1 MFTKKSSFVMVLC
14 LIVIIVMTLP
24 TTFGAGKTYTLK
36 LAHITNEGH
45 PVHQGAL
52 LFKKTV
58 EENTKGQV
66 KIDIFPNATLG
77 SAPEFTEQM
86 VVGAV
91 DLGLS
96 TSGQLQAFVREYA
109 TVMIPFLFED
119 YDHAH
124 RTLDGKAGELLATM
138 AEKKGFKV
146 LGDWEW
152 GFRAITNSKRPINT
166 PEDLNGLKMRVPLE
180 MQLQETFKALGSH
193 CTVVAFPELYMALAQ
208 GVVDGQCNPI
218 STIYDQKFYE
228 VQKYLAI
235 TNHSY
240 NSEMLVMSKKVWDK
254 MPSNIQKILKE
265 AAKDAAPLVRKL
277 TIDSEQ
283 KLINEMKTK
292 GMVVTYP
299 NLAPFREKTKPAIAP
314 IAEFAGKDFTVQF
327 LKYVEAARGK

>member
-1 MFTKKSSFVMVLC
+1 MVLC
-14 LIVIIVMTLP
+14 LAVIIVMSLP
-24 TTFGAGKTYTLK
+24 TTFGAEKTYTLK

-58 EENTKGQV
+58 EEKTKGQV

-109 TVMIPFLFED
+109 TIMIPFLFED

-124 RTLDGKAGELLATM
+124 RTLDGKAGDLLATM

-152 GFRAITNSKRPINT
+152 GFRAITNNKRPINS
-166 PEDLNGLKMRVPLE
+166 PEDLSGLKMRVPLE

-218 STIYDQKFYE
+218 STIYDQKYFE
-228 VQKYLAI
+228 TQKYLAI

-254 MPSNIQKILKE
+254 MPSKVQKILKE
-265 AAKDAAPLVRKL
+265 AARDAAPLVRKL

-283 KLINEMKTK
+283 KLINDMKAK
-292 GMVVTYP
+292 GMIVTYP
-299 NLAPFREKTKPAIAP
+299 NLALFRVKTKPAIAP
-314 IAEFAGKDFTVQF
+314 IAEFAGKDFTAQF
-327 LKYVEAARGK
+327 LKYVEAARSK

>member
-1 MFTKKSSFVMVLC
+1 MFSKKSLVVTVLC
-14 LIVIIVMTLP
+14 LAVITIMILP
-24 TTFGAGKTYTLK
+24 VTFGAEKTYTLK

-58 EENTKGQV
+58 EEKTKGQV

-124 RTLDGKAGELLATM
+124 RTLDGKAGELLASM

-146 LGDWEW
+146 LADWEW

-166 PEDLNGLKMRVPLE
+166 
-180 MQLQETFKALGSH
+180 
-193 CTVVAFPELYMALAQ
+193 
-208 GVVDGQCNPI
+208 
-218 STIYDQKFYE
+218 
-228 VQKYLAI
+228 
-235 TNHSY
+235 
-240 NSEMLVMSKKVWDK
+240 
-254 MPSNIQKILKE
+254 
-265 AAKDAAPLVRKL
+265 
-277 TIDSEQ
+277 
-283 KLINEMKTK
+283 
-292 GMVVTYP
+292 
-299 NLAPFREKTKPAIAP
+299 
-314 IAEFAGKDFTVQF
+314 
-327 LKYVEAARGK
+327 